1 MMTSVTTYEQDR
13 TKPYS
18 QDLRWRVVWQV
29 EGLRYTQS
37 RVAKNLGIDK
47 STVCRIAS
55 LFRTTGSVSSK
66 QYPKEK
72 AFRKLTAPAQLAVLN
87 FVVENPGTQ
96 LKEVQKMLSQQ
107 LLLSIDVSTIC
118 RFLLKSNFTYQKLS
132 LIATQ
137 RSAFLRQ
144 KFMLDVSEY
153 KQEMFV
159 FIDETGTDSR
169 KALRT
174 HGYSLCGVPA
184 KCHKP
189 LVRGSR
195 VSAIAAMS
203 IEGIIDVKVSQGTNN
218 GDTFYNFVETI
229 LLPHLQ
235 PFDGINSH
243 SIVVMDNCSI
253 HHTQEVVSLIEEVG
267 VIVHFLP
274 PYSPDLN
281 PIEEAFSKV
290 KFNIKYLERIMDMSD
305 LEHIMLCAFAMISK
319 QDCEGY
325 ISHCNIYNT

>member
-1 MMTSVTTYEQDR
+1 MT
-13 TKPYS
+13 
-18 QDLRWRVVWQV
+18 
-29 EGLRYTQS
+29 
-37 RVAKNLGIDK
+37 
-47 STVCRIAS
+47 
-55 LFRTTGSVSSK
+55 SK

-72 AFRKLTAPAQLAVLN
+72 AFRKLTAPAQLAVLD

-132 LIATQ
+132 LVATQ
-137 RSAFLRQ
+137 RSTFLRQ

-153 KQEMFV
+153 KHEMLV

-184 KCHKP
+184 KYHKP

-203 IEGIIDVKVSQGTNN
+203 TEGILDVKISQGTNN

-235 PFDGINSH
+235 PFDGISSH

-253 HHTQEVVSLIEEVG
+253 HHTQNVVSLIEEVG

-274 PYSPDLN
+274 PYSTDLN
-281 PIEEAFSKV
+281 PIEEAFSKA
-290 KFNIKYLERIMDMSD
+290 KYNIKYLRENY
-305 LEHIMLCAFAMISK
+305 
-319 QDCEGY
+319 GY
-325 ISHCNIYNT
+325 K